1 MPVSSSTRMAA
12 SWMAATPSGGSGSV
26 GRSGLSG
33 MRQGICAMA
42 WRGAFPGMAGVA
54 AAAASPALRHGC
66 PSSRSRNHA

>member
-33 MRQGICAMA
+33 MRQGI
-42 WRGAFPGMAGVA
+42 WRDRVGGAVPGVAGVA